1 MIRAV
6 VQNGSLLPLDPIP
19 VEWADGR
26 ELDVEVKSDPTVEDW
41 NEWNRELNELVAQID
56 PSDFAIVQAELVEN
70 DRLEKER
77 MHQEMERLP

>member
-26 ELDVEVKSDPTVEDW
+26 ELDVEVKPAPVVEDW

-56 PSDFAIVQAELVEN
+56 PSDFAIVQAELTEN

-77 MHQEMERLP
+77 MHREMERLP

>member
-19 VEWADGR
+19 AEWADGR
-26 ELDVEVKSDPTVEDW
+26 ELDVEVKPGQAVEDW

-56 PSDFAIVQAELVEN
+56 PSDFAIVQAELAEN
-70 DRLEKER
+70 DRLEKVR
-77 MHQEMERLP
+77 MHRHRH

>member
-26 ELDVEVKSDPTVEDW
+26 ELDVEVKPAPAVEDW

-56 PSDFAIVQAELVEN
+56 PSDFAIVQAELTEN

-77 MHQEMERLP
+77 MHREMERLP

>member
-6 VQNGSLLPLDPIP
+6 GQNGSLLPLDPIP

-26 ELDVEVKSDPTVEDW
+26 ELDVDVKPGPTVEDW
-41 NEWNRELNELVAQID
+41 NVWNRELNELVAQID
-56 PSDFAIVQAELVEN
+56 PSDFAIVQAELLEN
-70 DRLEKER
+70 DQLEKER

>member
-26 ELDVEVKSDPTVEDW
+26 ELDVDVKLGPAVEDW

>member
-26 ELDVEVKSDPTVEDW
+26 ELDVDVKPGPTVEDW
-41 NEWNRELNELVAQID
+41 SEWNRELDELVAQID
-56 PSDFAIVQAELVEN
+56 PSDFAIVQAELAEN
-70 DRLEKER
+70 DRLEKVR